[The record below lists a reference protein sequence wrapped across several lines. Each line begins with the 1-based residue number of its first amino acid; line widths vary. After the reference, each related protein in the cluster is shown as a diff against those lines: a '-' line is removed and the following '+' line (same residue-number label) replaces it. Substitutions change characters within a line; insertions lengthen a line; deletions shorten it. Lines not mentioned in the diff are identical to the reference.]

1 MGIGATPS
9 SIAPF
14 VNHLINYNE
23 YSFPGSYW
31 PMKPPEKQINMHKW
45 DDVIAA
51 LKGRHGDTAKV
62 VIFPDAT
69 IQMFPTMPKPTHH
82 AGIAAH

>member
-23 YSFPGSYW
+23 YPFPGSYW
-31 PMKPPEKQINMHKW
+31 PVKPPEKQINMHKW

-51 LKGRHGDTAKV
+51 LKGWHGDTAKS
-62 VIFPDAT
+62 DH
-69 IQMFPTMPKPTHH
+69 PTNKT
-82 AGIAAH
+82 GS